1 MTFSQVWRVIL
12 TPADKL
18 LIVALLLLS
27 LLSYTL
33 IKSLFPVPKHR
44 IALVEV
50 NGIEARRISLSS
62 DIKPRKISLNIDG
75 GEAVFDVSG
84 DKIRILPLP
93 DGICSKHICSKK
105 GWIDKPWDMIACLP
119 NKIVVRILGDKDLGD
134 IDLISR

>member
-1 MTFSQVWRVIL
+1 M

-33 IKSLFPVPKHR
+33 IKTFFHVPMHR
-44 IALVEV
+44 IALIEINGLEV
-50 NGIEARRISLSS
+50 KRISLST
-62 DIKPRKISLNIDG
+62 DIKPRKISLQIDG
-75 GEAVFDVSG
+75 GEAIFDVSG
-84 DKIRILPLP
+84 DRIRILPMP
-93 DGICSKHICSKK
+93 DEICSKHICSKK

-119 NKIVVRILGDKDLGD
+119 NKIVVRIIGDKALGD

>member
-1 MTFSQVWRVIL
+1 MTFRQVWRVIL

-18 LIVALLLLS
+18 LILALLFLS

-33 IKSLFPVPKHR
+33 IKSLFPVPHHR

-50 NGIEARRISLSS
+50 NGVEARRISLS
-62 DIKPRKISLNIDG
+62 DHIKPRKVSLKIDG

-84 DKIRILPLP
+84 HKIRILPLP
-93 DGICSKHICSKK
+93 DEICSKHICSKK
-105 GWIDKPWDMIACLP
+105 GWIDKPWDIIACLP
-119 NKIVVRILGDKDLGD
+119 NKIIVRILGDKDIGD

>member
-1 MTFSQVWRVIL
+1 MTFSQVWRVVL

-18 LIVALLLLS
+18 LIFALLLLS

-33 IKSLFPVPKHR
+33 IKSLFPIPMHR

-50 NGIEARRISLSS
+50 NGVEARRISLS
-62 DIKPRKISLNIDG
+62 DHIKPRKVSLKIDG

-84 DKIRILPLP
+84 HKIRILPMP
-93 DGICSKHICSKK
+93 DEICSKHICSKK

-119 NKIVVRILGDKDLGD
+119 NKIVVRIIGDKDLGD
-134 IDLISR
+134 IDIISR

>member
-1 MTFSQVWRVIL
+1 VTFSQVWRVVL

-18 LIVALLLLS
+18 LILVLLLLS

-33 IKSLFPVPKHR
+33 IKNLFPVPSHR
-44 IALVEV
+44 IALIEV
-50 NGIEARRISLSS
+50 NGLEAKRISLSS
-62 DIKPRKISLNIDG
+62 DIKPRKISLKIDG

-84 DKIRILPLP
+84 DKIRILPMP
-93 DGICSKHICSKK
+93 DEICSKHICSKK

>member
-1 MTFSQVWRVIL
+1 MTFSQVWRVVL

-18 LIVALLLLS
+18 LIIALLLLS

-33 IKSLFPVPKHR
+33 IENLFPVPMHR
-44 IALVEV
+44 IAIVEV
-50 NGIEARRISLSS
+50 KGREVKKISLSS
-62 DIKPRKISLNIDG
+62 DIKPRKISLKIDG

-84 DKIRILPLP
+84 DRVRILPMP
-93 DGICSKHICSKK
+93 DEICSKHICSKK

>member
-1 MTFSQVWRVIL
+1 MTFSQVWRSVL

-18 LIVALLLLS
+18 LIIALLLLS

-33 IKSLFPVPKHR
+33 INSLFPVPMHR

-50 NGIEARRISLSS
+50 NGVEVRRIPLST
-62 DIKPRKISLNIDG
+62 DIKPRRITLKIDG

-84 DKIRILPLP
+84 DRIRILPMP
-93 DGICSKHICSKK
+93 DEICSKHICSKK

>member
-1 MTFSQVWRVIL
+1 MTFSQVWRVVL
-12 TPADKL
+12 SPADKML
-18 LIVALLLLS
+18 MIALLLFS

-33 IKSLFPVPKHR
+33 INRLFPVPMHR
-44 IALVEV
+44 IAIVEV
-50 NGIEARRISLSS
+50 NGIEARRIPLSA
-62 DIKPRKISLNIDG
+62 DIKPRKVSLKIDG

-84 DKIRILPLP
+84 DKIRILPMP
-93 DGICSKHICSKK
+93 DEICSKHICSKK